1 MADFVDR
8 YMPAY
13 DTYLPAL
20 YSKGPQRGTA
30 RPELLQPADSASF
43 ALLVDE
49 PCPVLKVRECA
60 VVLSKGMCW

>member
-1 MADFVDR
+1 MDR

-20 YSKGPQRGTA
+20 YTRGPQRGIA
-30 RPELLQPADSASF
+30 RPELLQPLGTTSF

-49 PCPVLKVRECA
+49 PCPVLKVTWNYFICLGVA
-60 VVLSKGMCW
+60 